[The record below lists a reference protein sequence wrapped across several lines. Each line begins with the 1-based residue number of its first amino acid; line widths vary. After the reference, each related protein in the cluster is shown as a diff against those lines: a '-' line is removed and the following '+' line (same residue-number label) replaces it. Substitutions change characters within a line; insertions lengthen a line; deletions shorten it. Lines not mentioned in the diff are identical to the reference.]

1 MKGIPVL
8 GPVMLIAAAVLVSSQ
23 SQAGEISRGALLA
36 YTCAGCHGTN
46 GNSNGPATPSLAGAS
61 RDYLVE
67 VMQQYR
73 AGERASTIMGRIA
86 RGYSDEEIRAM
97 AGFFSKQE
105 FEPAKNQPFDAD
117 QVEKGARLH
126 HKYCEKCH
134 GKGGAS
140 AEDDAGILA
149 GQWTPYLRYTLDD
162 MRTGKSPLSKKMK
175 KKLEKLHQKSGD
187 AGIEQLLDFYASR
200 K

>member
-8 GPVMLIAAAVLVSSQ
+8 GLVSLMVAVVPGQ

-36 YTCAGCHGTN
+36 YTCAGCHGAN

-61 RDYLVE
+61 RDYFVE
-67 VMQQYR
+67 VMHQYQ
-73 AGERASTIMGRIA
+73 ADERASTIMGRIA
-86 RGYSDEEIRAM
+86 RGYGDAEIQAM
-97 AGFFSKQE
+97 AEFFSRQG
-105 FEPAKNQPFDAD
+105 FEPAKSQPFDPD
-117 QVEKGARLH
+117 HVEKGARLH
-126 HKYCEKCH
+126 HQYCEKCH

-162 MRTGKSPLSKKMK
+162 IRTGKSPSSKKMK
-175 KKLEKLHQKSGD
+175 RKLEEMHRKSGD